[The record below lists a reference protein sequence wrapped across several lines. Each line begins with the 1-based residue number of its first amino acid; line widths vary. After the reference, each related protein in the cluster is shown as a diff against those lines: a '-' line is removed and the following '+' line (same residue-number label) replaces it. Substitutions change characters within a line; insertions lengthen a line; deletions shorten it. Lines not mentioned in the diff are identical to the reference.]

1 MLYIFLMRVRKPF
14 HFKSDSALILD
25 KLPGYFLMVCLLFA
39 LYFMVNILIPFITV
53 VFIGA
58 VLAIAFDPIHKRLLK
73 LFNGW
78 SRLASAVSCLL
89 IVLIILVPIAVF
101 IVLLTGEAFSTYEI
115 IQAKINSGV
124 FDKYL
129 QWKDGGYFYDLKNMI
144 SPFVDMNSIDLKQ
157 NIIEIVKSLSTF
169 LISQTASFL
178 QSVSEIMLDL
188 VVLMFC
194 LFYFFK
200 DGNAL
205 VARIGQLSP
214 LPSSYEDQ
222 LFYKIKDMVRA
233 VVFGVFFTAVL
244 QGVVGGVGF
253 TIAGISNPVFW
264 GTAMAFFSLFP
275 VVGTA
280 IIWVPAAIILFVLGD
295 YYAAAFLFFW
305 GIFVVGTVDNF
316 ARPYLIRGNTPTYPL
331 MMFLVVL
338 GGVVTMGLKGVVVGP
353 LVLIVL
359 MSFLHIYE
367 FEYKNLL
374 KK

>member
-1 MLYIFLMRVRKPF
+1 MLYIFNMKERKPF

-39 LYFMVNILIPFITV
+39 LYYMVGILEPFITV
-53 VFIGA
+53 VFVAA
-58 VLAIAFDPIHKRLLK
+58 VLAISFNPLHKSLLK
-73 LFNGW
+73 AFRGW
-78 SRLASAVSCLL
+78 ERTASFVSCIL

-101 IVLLTGEAFSTYEI
+101 IIFLTSEAFSTYEI
-115 IQAKINSGV
+115 VQLKINSGV

-129 QWKDGGYFYDLKNMI
+129 QWKNGGFFYDLKGMI
-144 SPFVDMNSIDLKQ
+144 SPLVDVDSMDLKQ
-157 NIIEIVKSLSTF
+157 NIVEVAKSLSTF
-169 LISQTASFL
+169 LVSQTASFL
-178 QSVSEIMLDL
+178 KSISEIMLSL
-188 VVLMFC
+188 VVLLFC

-200 DGNAL
+200 DGAGL
-205 VARIGQLSP
+205 VKRIGELSP
-214 LPSSYEDQ
+214 LPSSYEEQ
-222 LFYKIKDMVRA
+222 LFYKIKDMVKA
-233 VVFGVFFTAVL
+233 VVFGVFLTAIL

-253 TIAGISNPVFW
+253 MVAGISNPVFW
-264 GTAMAFFSLFP
+264 GTAIAFFSLVP

-280 IIWVPAAIILFVLGD
+280 VVWVPAGLILLMLGD
-295 YYAAAFLFFW
+295 YYSAVFLLCW
-305 GIFVVGTVDNF
+305 GIFVIGTVDNF
-316 ARPYLIRGNTPTYPL
+316 ARPYLMRGNTHTYPL